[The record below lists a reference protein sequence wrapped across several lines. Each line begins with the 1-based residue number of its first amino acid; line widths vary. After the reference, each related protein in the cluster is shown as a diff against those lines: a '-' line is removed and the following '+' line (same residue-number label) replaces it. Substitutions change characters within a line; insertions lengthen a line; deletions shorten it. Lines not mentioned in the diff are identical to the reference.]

1 MATAQA
7 GADDW
12 TDEDRRIDASVGE
25 TALVRPK
32 PAARLLG
39 ISIASFYRFVRDG
52 RIETVGHGDGSAV
65 RRAHLRCLM
74 RRGVPSK
81 EIGTCAAANPMLPSR
96 SQVRPP

>member
-1 MATAQA
+1 MAAFQA
-7 GADDW
+7 DTDDW
-12 TDEDRRIDASVGE
+12 NDEDRRIDAVVGQ

-65 RRAHLRCLM
+65 RRAHLRGLM
-74 RRGVPSK
+74 RGGVPSK
-81 EIGTCAAANPMLPSR
+81 PHHHQPTR
-96 SQVRPP
+96 

>member
-1 MATAQA
+1 MGTVQVD
-7 GADDW
+7 ADDW
-12 TDEDRRIDASVGE
+12 TDEDRRIDASVGQ

-65 RRAHLRCLM
+65 RRAHLRRLM
-74 RRGVPSK
+74 RRGVPSSK
-81 EIGTCAAANPMLPSR
+81 EIAAE
-96 SQVRPP
+96 

>member
-1 MATAQA
+1 MATVQA
-7 GADDW
+7 DTYDW
-12 TDEDRRIDASVGE
+12 NDEDRRIDAVVGQ

-65 RRAHLRCLM
+65 RRAHLRGLM
-74 RRGVPSK
+74 RRGVPSR
-81 EIGTCAAANPMLPSR
+81 EISAE
-96 SQVRPP
+96 Q